1 MNNRG
6 QILPVLGVIFGL
18 IVFFILYA
26 MFFAGWLT
34 QVTQDAIV
42 NNGMTGIE
50 AFLLNYIHLWVMI
63 GVMLGTLVFIYVG
76 GGQQ

>member
-1 MNNRG
+1 M
-6 QILPVLGVIFGL
+6 LGVIFGL

-34 QVTQDAIV
+34 NVTQNAITD
-42 NNGMTGIE
+42 NGLTGIE
-50 AFLLNYIHLWVMI
+50 AFLLSYIHLWVMI

-76 GGQQ
+76 GGQ